1 MLVFCVGTGTDSTF
15 ALEGNSAFVLSSVDF
30 LDGCFFA
37 SIGDGGSSVGGT
49 GLAVDDGSEIE
60 GVRSFAGV
68 FGTVAVIGGVVD
80 SV

>member
-1 MLVFCVGTGTDSTF
+1 M
-15 ALEGNSAFVLSSVDF
+15 
-30 LDGCFFA
+30 
-37 SIGDGGSSVGGT
+37 GGT

-68 FGTVAVIGGVVD
+68 FGTVAIIGGVVD

>member
-1 MLVFCVGTGTDSTF
+1 L
-15 ALEGNSAFVLSSVDF
+15 AGNSAFVLSSVDF

-37 SIGDGGSSVGGT
+37 IIGDGGSSEVGA

-68 FGTVAVIGGVVD
+68 FGTVAVTGGVVD

>member
-1 MLVFCVGTGTDSTF
+1 L
-15 ALEGNSAFVLSSVDF
+15 AGNSTLVLSSVDF

-37 SIGDGGSSVGGT
+37 IIGDGGSSVVGT

-68 FGTVAVIGGVVD
+68 FGAVAVTGGVVD

>member
-1 MLVFCVGTGTDSTF
+1 M
-15 ALEGNSAFVLSSVDF
+15 AGNSTLVLSSVDF

-37 SIGDGGSSVGGT
+37 IIGDGGSSVAGT
-49 GLAVDDGSEIE
+49 GLAVDDGSDIE

-68 FGTVAVIGGVVD
+68 FGAVAVTGGVVD